1 MSNYLKKDTMKRTYE
16 DLDQE
21 LLEITRDL
29 MTSMGINPLTDDLIK
44 VQDNLFKFIWMYEKI
59 KDHTISKVSKDLRKS
74 LTPEM
79 KTKLK
84 EIMKEK
90 KWKTD

>member
-1 MSNYLKKDTMKRTYE
+1 MSNYLKKDTMKRTYD

-21 LLEITRDL
+21 LLEKTRDL
-29 MTSMGINPLTDDLIK
+29 MTSMGLNPLTDELIQIK
-44 VQDNLFKFIWMYEKI
+44 ENLFNVIHQYERI